1 MSTWTSSLD
10 RDPAL
15 AVPGLCP
22 AQEGHAVGGALA
34 GEQLG
39 VGQTRVV
46 VDREVEVLPA
56 GVPVTAAGLRTERT
70 FAQGP
75 EATELL
81 DVDVDELARSRSRAR
96 GTRPLPGAG
105 RPRSRRGARRGAAR
119 RRPDASGRRSRGGG
133 TASRRAGYG
142 CRPQDRAHVCPRSRS
157 DRAS

>member
-1 MSTWTSSLD
+1 MTAGVVGEAVGPLAQQRLHERLGLAIGLWSSGAGVTAADAKLGAGSSPGVGAVAIAVVREHALD

-56 GVPVTAAGLRTERT
+56 GVPVTAAGS
-70 FAQGP
+70 GP
-75 EATELL
+75 SARLPKVQKRPSFLMSTWTSSPGR
-81 DVDVDELARSRSRAR
+81 ARS
-96 GTRPLPGAG
+96 
-105 RPRSRRGARRGAAR
+105 
-119 RRPDASGRRSRGGG
+119 
-133 TASRRAGYG
+133 
-142 CRPQDRAHVCPRSRS
+142 
-157 DRAS
+157 